1 MEEEQGI
8 LFNTYEEFEKHM
20 KEYYTSGCFV
30 VSFDMAYG
38 MIMYK
43 EVWLLDVDTMR
54 VRIVYDNY
62 SHLSDVTQEN
72 EFHWMSFSDFAH
84 DEFYK
89 LICAIS
95 QVS

>member
-8 LFNTYEEFEKHM
+8 LFNTYEEFVKHM
-20 KEYYTSGCFV
+20 KEYYHSGCFV

-43 EVWLLDVDTMR
+43 EVWLLDVDTMK
-54 VRIVYDNY
+54 VKIVYDNY

-72 EFHWMSFSDFAH
+72 EFHWMSFSDFANE
-84 DEFYK
+84 EFYK
-89 LICAIS
+89 RICKI
-95 QVS
+95 VEV